1 MAKID
6 DSVKKKVPEL
16 RFKGFTDDWEERKF
30 DECFNFPVSTNSLS
44 RALLNYD
51 EGDIKSVHYG
61 DILIKYPA
69 ILNIKNDKIPYI
81 TGGKLEKYKSSLL
94 ENGDLIFADAAEDET
109 VGKAVEVNGLT
120 EENLVAGLHTIVARP
135 KDKKAEFFLGYYIN
149 SNTYHR
155 QLLRLI
161 QGSKVSSIS
170 KGNLQKTLVSF
181 PKDFEEQQKI
191 GAFFKKIDDTI
202 ALHKRKLDLLKEQKK
217 GYLQK
222 MFPKNGAKVPELR
235 FAGFAD
241 DWEERKLGDEFKKV
255 SERNDGSFG
264 RNHWISVAKMYFQ
277 SPEKVQSN
285 NIDTRTY
292 VMREGDIAFE
302 GHPNSE
308 FKFGRFV
315 ANDIGAGVV
324 SELFPIY
331 RHQHEYDNN
340 YWKNAIQI
348 ERTMAPIFAKSI
360 TSSGNSSNK
369 LDTKHFLRQ
378 KILIPQINEQ
388 KKIGAFFKSLDDTI
402 ALHQRKLELLK
413 EQKKGFLQKMFV

>member
-16 RFKGFTDDWEERKF
+16 RFSGFTDDWEERKLGELGSVAMNRRIFKDQTSENEEVPFFKIGTFGSKPDAFISRELF
-30 DECFNFPVSTNSLS
+30 DEYKLKYP
-44 RALLNYD
+44 YP
-51 EGDIKSVHYG
+51 EIG
-61 DILIKYPA
+61 DILISASGSIGRTVVYQ
-69 ILNIKNDKIPYI
+69 
-81 TGGKLEKYKSSLL
+81 G
-94 ENGDLIFADAAEDET
+94 EDEYFQDSNI
-109 VGKAVEVNGLT
+109 VWLKHDDRLDNKFLKQFYSIVKWQGL
-120 EENLVAGLHTIVARP
+120 EGSTI
-135 KDKKAEFFLGYYIN
+135 K
-149 SNTYHR
+149 
-155 QLLRLI
+155 RLYNKNI
-161 QGSKVSSIS
+161 LDTDISIPS
-170 KGNLQKTLVSF
+170 TI
-181 PKDFEEQQKI
+181 EQQKI
-191 GAFFKKIDDTI
+191 GSFFKQLDNTI
-202 ALHKRKLDLLKEQKK
+202 ALHQRKLDLLKEQKK
-217 GYLQK
+217 GFLQK

-235 FAGFAD
+235 FEGFAD

-348 ERTMAPIFAKSI
+348 ESTMAPIFAKSI

-378 KILIPQINEQ
+378 KILVPQINEQ
-388 KKIGAFFKSLDDTI
+388 KKIGSFFKRLDDTI
-402 ALHQRKLELLK
+402 ALHQRKLDLLK
-413 EQKKGFLQKMFV
+413 EQKKGFLQKMFVQGL

>member
-6 DSVKKKVPEL
+6 DSVKK
-16 RFKGFTDDWEERKF
+16 
-30 DECFNFPVSTNSLS
+30 
-44 RALLNYD
+44 
-51 EGDIKSVHYG
+51 
-61 DILIKYPA
+61 
-69 ILNIKNDKIPYI
+69 
-81 TGGKLEKYKSSLL
+81 
-94 ENGDLIFADAAEDET
+94 
-109 VGKAVEVNGLT
+109 
-120 EENLVAGLHTIVARP
+120 
-135 KDKKAEFFLGYYIN
+135 
-149 SNTYHR
+149 
-155 QLLRLI
+155 
-161 QGSKVSSIS
+161 
-170 KGNLQKTLVSF
+170 
-181 PKDFEEQQKI
+181 
-191 GAFFKKIDDTI
+191 
-202 ALHKRKLDLLKEQKK
+202 
-217 GYLQK
+217 
-222 MFPKNGAKVPELR
+222 KVPELR

-348 ERTMAPIFAKSI
+348 ESTMAPIFAKSI

-378 KILIPQINEQ
+378 KILVPQINEQ
-388 KKIGAFFKSLDDTI
+388 KKIGSFFKRLDDTI
-402 ALHQRKLELLK
+402 ALHQRKLDLLK
-413 EQKKGFLQKMFV
+413 EQKKGFLQKMFVQGL